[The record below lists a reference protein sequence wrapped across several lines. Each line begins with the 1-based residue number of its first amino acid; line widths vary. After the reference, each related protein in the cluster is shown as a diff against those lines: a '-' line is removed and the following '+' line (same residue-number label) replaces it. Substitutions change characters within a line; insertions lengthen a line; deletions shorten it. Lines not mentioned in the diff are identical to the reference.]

1 MKNSLRL
8 FTLLFSLSLACFGAN
23 EILVSKAHAQTF
35 LDTAGLSPYTH
46 YKTFETEH
54 FIFIYQEGYWD
65 FTARAAEHIEHAH
78 AVLSPIL
85 QWQPRYKT
93 TILIADNED
102 SANGFTMPALRVG
115 IVLIA
120 TPPDAWFST
129 SYSDDWIKLLVF
141 HEYTHF
147 LNIDP
152 TRGFMEVARIFFGD
166 IIRPNGLWPTWM
178 LEGLAVYYETRT
190 SNLGRGRSPYY
201 EGILRAYVNENRLG
215 TSKNH
220 GMTLDRVNSGDQ
232 LPYFPGGEIPYLF
245 GYHLWDEFSKDHAL
259 HADTDLAMGDYSF
272 HSSRRFP
279 YLIEGNL
286 QNVMGK
292 HWHNYWE
299 SFVADSKTRMGKE
312 IDAVKKNGETKS
324 DLLTKSQYSSY
335 LGAISPDG
343 QWLAYTENS
352 LNDQPRLVMLNLK
365 TKQTRRLDEKV
376 LGVGM
381 SFTPDSKFLIFSSL
395 VRTNT
400 YSLFSDLYIY
410 DIEKDATHQITTA
423 LRAKDPSISPDGMH
437 VAFIQSDKAT
447 NYLRIAELK
456 HDGGNFSLG
465 ELKTPFQSTEFSILS
480 TPRFI
485 SNDEVVFS
493 KQEIGHTEADLV
505 VTSISKNTT
514 RTLIADGAMNR
525 YPTFSN
531 GNIYFV
537 SDRSGIENVYSIPST
552 GGSANSIT
560 NVITGVSLPRVAPD
574 GSLYGSLI
582 TSDGYEIAHFADT
595 HAMPLTPKVATPEA
609 PAPLADALKEPTLH
623 LGQEDSQDYSPF
635 GSLAPRQWAP
645 VALVSYNTYSGT
657 SIEGTI
663 LGFDST
669 GKHQYFGYAGYNFL
683 PNTVDG
689 AFSYT
694 YYGFR
699 PVITLSAS
707 SLTTDIATDLDQAQY
722 RNSSQVM
729 LNLSYPIRYTHSSL
743 TPSVYGFVDW
753 NRVYD
758 IHTKQQLSTDD
769 YEYANPMVPGLGV
782 SLQFSDAETSRLG
795 FMSEDGNDFVVAAE
809 DRVDVNQ
816 FSVIKYLASYSHYFG
831 LGDHFVLVPTAK
843 LLASTHPA
851 GEAASFDDTYARFSG
866 RNSTD
871 VYDRGTGLSLN
882 EIELRGYAYEYY
894 LTRQVGVG
902 SLDFHFPI
910 AKPYRGVANT
920 GPFFLKQL
928 HGFIYGES
936 GFVPLSGRNLFL
948 PSFGGGLSADTE
960 VLLHVPV
967 TINIEVQNGTQTQYG
982 GETLFFLSLQ
992 AGSLF

>member
-1 MKNSLRL
+1 MKNLFRL
-8 FTLLFSLSLACFGAN
+8 FTLILLLFASLQLSTK
-23 EILVSKAHAQTF
+23 SSQAQTF
-35 LDTAGLSPYTH
+35 LGTAGLSPYTH

-54 FIFIYQEGYWD
+54 FTFIYQEGYWD

-78 AVLSPIL
+78 AILSPIL
-85 QWQPRYKT
+85 KWQPRYKT
-93 TILIADNED
+93 TILVADNED
-102 SANGFTMPALRVG
+102 DANGFTMPALRVG

-152 TRGFMEVARIFFGD
+152 TRGWMEVARYLFGD
-166 IIRPNGLWPTWM
+166 IIRPTGLWPTWM
-178 LEGLAVYYETRT
+178 LEGLAVYFETRT
-190 SNLGRGRSPYY
+190 SKLGRGRSPYY
-201 EGILRAYVNENRLG
+201 EGILRAYLNENRLG
-215 TSKNH
+215 TSGNH
-220 GMTLDRVNSGDQ
+220 GLTLDRVNSGDVF
-232 LPYFPGGEIPYLF
+232 PYFPGGEIPYLF
-245 GYHLWDEFSKDHAL
+245 GYHMWDEFSKDHTL
-259 HADTDLAMGDYSF
+259 NQDTDSAMGEYSF

-299 SFVADSKTRMGKE
+299 SFLADSKDRLGKQ
-312 IDAVKKNGETKS
+312 IVAVKQNGETQS
-324 DLLTKSQYSSY
+324 DLLSDSKYSSF

-365 TKQTRRLDEKV
+365 TKQSRRLAEKV

-381 SFTPDSKFLIFSSL
+381 SFTPDSKYLFFSSL
-395 VRTNT
+395 VRTDT
-400 YSLFSDLYIY
+400 YSLFSDLSIY

-423 LRAKDPSISPDGMH
+423 LRAKDPSVSPDGTH
-437 VAFIQSDKAT
+437 ITFIQSVKAT
-447 NYLRIAELK
+447 NYLRVATLNNK
-456 HDGGNFSLG
+456 DGKFTLG
-465 ELKTPFQSTEFSILS
+465 ELQTPFQPTQFSILS

-485 SNDEVVFS
+485 SNDEVAFS
-493 KQEIGHTEADLV
+493 KQEIGQTQADLV

-525 YPTFSN
+525 HPMFHD
-531 GNIYFV
+531 GNIYFI
-537 SDRSGIENVYSIPST
+537 SDRSGIENVYSIPSS
-552 GGSANSIT
+552 GGSTKSIT
-560 NVITGVSLPRVAPD
+560 NVITGVSLPQISPEGTV
-574 GSLYGSLI
+574 YGSLL
-582 TSDGYEIAHFADT
+582 TSDGYEIARFKDT
-595 HAMPLTPKVATPEA
+595 HPMPPTPKITAPYSA
-609 PAPLADALKEPTLH
+609 PAPLGEALKPPTLH
-623 LGQEDSQDYSPF
+623 FDHENSDDYNPI
-635 GSLAPRQWAP
+635 GSMAPRQWAP
-645 VALVSYNTYSGT
+645 VALINYNSYSGT

-707 SLTTDIATDLDQAQY
+707 SLTTDIATDLDQSQY

-743 TPSVYGFVDW
+743 TPSIYGFVDW

-758 IHTKQQLSTDD
+758 IHTKQQLTTDD
-769 YEYANPMVPGLGV
+769 YEYANPLVPGLGV
-782 SLQFSDAETSRLG
+782 SLQFSDAEAPRLG
-795 FMSEDGNDFVVAAE
+795 FMSEDGNDFVVQAE
-809 DRVDVNQ
+809 DRVNVNEY
-816 FSVIKYLASYSHYFG
+816 SVIKYLASYSHYFG
-831 LGDHFVLVPTAK
+831 LGNHFVLVPTAK
-843 LLASTHPA
+843 FLASTHPT
-851 GEAASFDDTYARFSG
+851 GEAASFDDSYARFSG

-910 AKPYRGVANT
+910 WKAYRGIDNT
-920 GPFFLKQL
+920 APLFLKQI
-928 HGFIYGES
+928 HGFVYGES
-936 GFVPLSGRNLFL
+936 GYVPLTGRNLFL
-948 PSFGGGLSADTE
+948 PSFGGGVSADTE
-960 VLLHVPV
+960 ILAHVPV
-967 TINIEVQNGTQTQYG
+967 TVNVEVQNGTQTQYG